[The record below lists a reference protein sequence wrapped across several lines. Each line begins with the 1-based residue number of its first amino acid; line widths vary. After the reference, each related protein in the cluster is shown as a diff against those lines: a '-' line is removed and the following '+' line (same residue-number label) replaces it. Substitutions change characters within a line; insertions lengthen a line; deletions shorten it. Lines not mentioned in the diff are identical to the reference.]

1 MDRTEQQLNLPHSY
15 QWNAISGECSE
26 IEFQELLIWKRLM
39 DEPIILSSKFSFLW
53 MWLKTI

>member
-39 DEPIILSSKFSFLW
+39 D
-53 MWLKTI
+53 